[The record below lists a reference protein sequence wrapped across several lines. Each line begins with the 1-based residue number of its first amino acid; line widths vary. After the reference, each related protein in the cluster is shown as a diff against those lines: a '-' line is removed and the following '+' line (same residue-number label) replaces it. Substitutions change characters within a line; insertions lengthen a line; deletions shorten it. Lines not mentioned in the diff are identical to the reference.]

1 MCPVHARGRVLAS
14 SPSSSSWSSKCRYAA
29 RGFHHFFVGVT
40 ALLFSFRLTF
50 RRCARGGGEK
60 MRPPNTI
67 DRYGQRTSVGGR
79 GCDARVCLRVCVKH
93 QAAALCTC
101 TMHRRR
107 QREREREER
116 RWLDR
121 ESERNC
127 KNSGGR
133 TAEKEGALVSVV
145 RVPFLPRYCRQ
156 MEIVIRYSL
165 LVPRRVL

>member
-1 MCPVHARGRVLAS
+1 
-14 SPSSSSWSSKCRYAA
+14 
-29 RGFHHFFVGVT
+29 
-40 ALLFSFRLTF
+40 
-50 RRCARGGGEK
+50 

-67 DRYGQRTSVGGR
+67 DRYGQHTSVGGR
-79 GCDARVCLRVCVKH
+79 GCDACVCVCVCVCMRETPSR
-93 QAAALCTC
+93 QLRCVRVACTEGN
-101 TMHRRR
+101 
-107 QREREREER
+107 RERERERRER